1 MMDNIKFLLSIE
13 SKGVKLGLS
22 RTVSLLQSCGN
33 PHRADNIIQ
42 IVGTN
47 GKGSTTYMIYK
58 ILSDAGYKIGVGIKD
73 TLIMTEIE
81 RSTMRWRW
89 SALILYLMICF
100 YDFMF
105 VPIWFG
111 LNRPELATFI
121 EILNTVEDPLIQL
134 ELMKKMTGQHSPFTL
149 MGGGLFHL
157 AFGAILTGS
166 AFGIGKS

>member
-1 MMDNIKFLLSIE
+1 MTAIE
-13 SKGVKLGLS
+13 K
-22 RTVSLLQSCGN
+22 
-33 PHRADNIIQ
+33 
-42 IVGTN
+42 
-47 GKGSTTYMIYK
+47 
-58 ILSDAGYKIGVGIKD
+58 
-73 TLIMTEIE
+73 
-81 RSTMRWRW
+81 STMKWRW

-134 ELMKKMTGQHSPFTL
+134 ELMKKMTGQHNPFTL

-166 AFGIGKS
+166 AFGIGKN

>member
-1 MMDNIKFLLSIE
+1 MTKIE
-13 SKGVKLGLS
+13 
-22 RTVSLLQSCGN
+22 
-33 PHRADNIIQ
+33 I
-42 IVGTN
+42 
-47 GKGSTTYMIYK
+47 
-58 ILSDAGYKIGVGIKD
+58 
-73 TLIMTEIE
+73 
-81 RSTMRWRW
+81 STMRWRW

-134 ELMKKMTGQHSPFTL
+134 ELMKKMTGQHNPFTL

-166 AFGIGKS
+166 AFGIGKN